1 MQSQNTE
8 NPEIHK
14 NQRQNHEY
22 HGNLIMQCQN
32 HENQEIYGIHVQN
45 HENHEKIII
54 PRQNNEIHEI
64 LEFDA
69 GIMKFMK
76 I

>member
-1 MQSQNTE
+1 
-8 NPEIHK
+8 
-14 NQRQNHEY
+14 
-22 HGNLIMQCQN
+22 MQCQN
-32 HENQEIYGIHVQN
+32 HENQEIDGIHCQNNEN
-45 HENHEKIII
+45 HENLII

>member
-1 MQSQNTE
+1 ME
-8 NPEIHK
+8 FIDRIIK
-14 NQRQNHEY
+14 
-22 HGNLIMQCQN
+22 IM
-32 HENQEIYGIHVQN
+32 
-45 HENHEKIII
+45 KKII
-54 PRQNNEIHEI
+54 PRQKNEIHEI